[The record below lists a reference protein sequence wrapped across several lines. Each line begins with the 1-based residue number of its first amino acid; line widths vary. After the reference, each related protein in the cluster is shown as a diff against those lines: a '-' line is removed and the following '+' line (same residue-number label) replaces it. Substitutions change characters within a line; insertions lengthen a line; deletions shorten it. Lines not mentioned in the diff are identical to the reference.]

1 MLKTNHLRDPR
12 VSSTTSIPPTN
23 GPSPYAHL
31 GDVLPVTD
39 AERAL
44 SVVVMMI
51 GGVCYSDIIATMASI
66 VNTMDA
72 SERQF
77 NEKMVRSYFDVVLK
91 WLKFYLAA
99 RASPFPANEPHNTHL
114 PLGHR
119 QDCIGSYCSKQNFPQ
134 QLLKRVR
141 RYYKHY
147 YKQRTALDESEILEG
162 LSARLQ
168 EDVAQHLIGRI
179 MTNVP
184 VFKGVSTD
192 QWARV
197 LVRPHRWHG
206 QYRCPRTLTPR
217 TTTGRS
223 ACLQVH

>member
-1 MLKTNHLRDPR
+1 MTDSERML
-12 VSSTTSIPPTN
+12 
-23 GPSPYAHL
+23 A
-31 GDVLPVTD
+31 
-39 AERAL
+39 
-44 SVVVMMI
+44 VVVMMV
-51 GGVCYSDIIATMASI
+51 GGVAYSYIIATMASI

-77 NEKMVRSYFDVVLK
+77 NEKMVRSLLTPYVEVLVC
-91 WLKFYLAA
+91 LDTC
-99 RASPFPANEPHNTHL
+99 SNTQL
-114 PLGHR
+114 PLGR

-134 QLLKRVR
+134 ELLKRVR

-179 MTNVP
+179 MTTVP
-184 VFKGVSTD
+184 VFKAVSTD

-197 LVRPHRWHG
+197 LVR
-206 QYRCPRTLTPR
+206 Q
-217 TTTGRS
+217 
-223 ACLQVH
+223 